1 MNNGDATAERSAS
14 RISAAGG
21 WIPSR
26 SQALIG
32 LAIAGVTGGA
42 VLGWD
47 WLVAA
52 GLAPLILSVLPC
64 AAMCALGLCAMRGGG
79 GQSCHGA
86 GAIKR
91 SGSGEGPDQ
100 SPSREQATEQMP
112 PGKQL

>member
-1 MNNGDATAERSAS
+1 MNNSDATAERSAS
-14 RISAAGG
+14 RISATGG

-64 AAMCALGLCAMRGGG
+64 AAMCALGLCAMRN
-79 GQSCHGA
+79 GQTRHGA
-86 GAIKR
+86 GATKQ

-100 SPSREQATEQMP
+100 STSREQATEQMP
-112 PGKQL
+112 PRKQL